1 MKKKKVVKP
10 TEGKVQRKRVT
21 LTLSAPNA
29 EAVYLMG
36 DFNGWNQR
44 IHPMKQEADGI
55 WRKTILVTP
64 GRYEYRFLVDDRWQ
78 NDPSNDRLCPN
89 CFGTENNILE
99 VLK

>member
-1 MKKKKVVKP
+1 MKKKKDVKR

-29 EAVYLMG
+29 EVVYLMG
-36 DFNGWNQR
+36 DFNDWNQR
-44 IHPMKQEADGI
+44 MHPMRQEGAGI
-55 WRKTILVTP
+55 WKKTILVTP
-64 GRYEYRFLVDDRWQ
+64 GRYEYRFLVDDQWK

-99 VLK
+99 VVK